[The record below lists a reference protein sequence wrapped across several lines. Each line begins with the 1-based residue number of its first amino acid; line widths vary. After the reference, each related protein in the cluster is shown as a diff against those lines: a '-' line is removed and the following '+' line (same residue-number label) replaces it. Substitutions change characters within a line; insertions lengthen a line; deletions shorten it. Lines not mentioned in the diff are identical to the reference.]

1 MAKPRDRYIISGN
14 MSTNGK
20 SLKDITVVDMGL
32 CSSSGTTKTKDGKKL
47 SKNDLTH
54 RKFKFENLKLGKE
67 LGLSKSL
74 MEFTL
79 SPEHMAV
86 FLTKQT
92 EDNT

>member
-1 MAKPRDRYIISGN
+1 
-14 MSTNGK
+14 MSANGK

-32 CSSSGTTKTKDGKKL
+32 CAYSGITKNKDGKKL
-47 SKNDLTH
+47 GKSDLTH

-79 SPEHMAV
+79 IPEHITI
-86 FLTKQT
+86 FLTKQIK
-92 EDNT
+92 EDT